1 MFGVRTYDS
10 INKVEIINTMR
21 LEAFPVR
28 SAADSKPRRRS
39 ARFASLARRSMRKT
53 SFPRH
58 AHKLRE

>member
-28 SAADSKPRRRS
+28 SPAVSELCRRC
-39 ARFASLARRSMRKT
+39 ARIACLARRSIRK
-53 SFPRH
+53 SIFRRH

>member
-28 SAADSKPRRRS
+28 SAAVSKLCRRS
-39 ARFASLARRSMRKT
+39 ALFASLARRSMRKT